1 MLPLLGETGRL
12 RLVLGRVA
20 VLVASLLA
28 ASAIVFWLV
37 NALPGDV
44 AQVMLGNSSDPAS
57 VAELRARLGLDRP
70 LLVRYGDWLAG
81 LATGDLGHS
90 AFTGE
95 PVGGLVARPLTVTF
109 WLVALGTLGSLVV
122 AVPAGLWAAH
132 RRRHWDGFAVNALS
146 QVGMAVPAF
155 LAGIALVLLFAVN
168 LRWLP
173 ANGYVSF
180 GSDPAGWLRTML
192 LPVVSISV
200 IQGAA
205 LTRYVRSAFVEVGTS
220 DHIRTARS
228 IGWGRLSA
236 LWRHGRRE
244 ASLQVVTVLGLQV
257 AAGFAGAI
265 VVEQVF
271 VLPGLG
277 SMLMN
282 AVASRDLMVVQSVVM
297 VLVAIVLV
305 VMALLDLS
313 YVALD
318 PRLRTRCDGR
328 GGQ

>member
-1 MLPLLGETGRL
+1 MTGRL
-12 RLVLGRVA
+12 WLAVERVV
-20 VLVASLLA
+20 VLVVSLTLASGV
-28 ASAIVFWLV
+28 VFLLV

-44 AQVMLGNSSDPAS
+44 AQVMLGNSSDPAT
-57 VAELRARLGLDRP
+57 VAELRVRLGLDRP
-70 LLVRYGDWLAG
+70 LGVRYLEWVGG
-81 LATGDLGHS
+81 LLTGNLGTS

-95 PVGGLVARPLTVTF
+95 AVSGLLARPFTVTF
-109 WLVALGTLGSLVV
+109 WLVFLGTLGSLLV

-146 QVGMAVPAF
+146 QLGMAVPAF
-155 LAGIALVLLFAVN
+155 LAGIALVVLFAVR

-173 ANGYVSF
+173 ANGQVAF
-180 GSDPAGWLRTML
+180 ASDPLGWARTMV
-192 LPVVSISV
+192 LPVVSISL

-244 ASLQVVTVLGLQV
+244 AALQVVTVLGLQI

-271 VLPGLG
+271 VLPGMG
-277 SMLMN
+277 SLLMN
-282 AVASRDLMVVQSVVM
+282 AVASRDLMIVQSVVM
-297 VLVAIVLV
+297 VLVALVLA

-318 PRLRTRCDGR
+318 PRLRSKQAAR
-328 GGQ
+328 

>member
-1 MLPLLGETGRL
+1 MSGRL
-12 RLVLGRVA
+12 RLVVERVV
-20 VLVASLLA
+20 VLVVSLLL
-28 ASAIVFWLV
+28 ASVVVFGLV

-70 LLVRYGDWLAG
+70 LTVRYLDWVTG
-81 LATGDLGHS
+81 LATGDLGTS

-95 PVGGLVARPLTVTF
+95 SVAGLVVRPFTITF
-109 WLVALGTLGSLVV
+109 WLVTLGTLGSLLV

-146 QVGMAVPAF
+146 QLGMAVPAF
-155 LAGIALVLLFAVN
+155 LAGIALVVLFAVR

-173 ANGYVSF
+173 ANGWVGFS
-180 GSDPAGWLRTML
+180 SDPVGWLRTMV
-192 LPVVSISV
+192 LPVLSISL

-228 IGWGRLSA
+228 IGWGRLAA

-257 AAGFAGAI
+257 AASFAGAI

-277 SMLMN
+277 SMLMS
-282 AVASRDLMVVQSVVM
+282 AVASRDLVIVQSVVM
-297 VLVAIVLV
+297 VLVTVVLV

-318 PRLRTRCDGR
+318 PRLRSRR
-328 GGQ
+328 GGQR

>member
-1 MLPLLGETGRL
+1 MNGRL
-12 RLVLGRVA
+12 RLVLERIL
-20 VLVASLLA
+20 VLVVSVLLA
-28 ASAIVFWLV
+28 SVVVFLLV

-44 AQVMLGNSSDPAS
+44 AQVMLGNSSDPAT
-57 VAELRARLGLDRP
+57 VAELRTRLGLDRP
-70 LLVRYGDWLAG
+70 LVVRYADWLGG
-81 LATGDLGHS
+81 LVTGDLGTS

-95 PVGGLVARPLTVTF
+95 AVSGLLVRPLTVTF
-109 WLVALGTLGSLVV
+109 WLVVLGTLGSLAV
-122 AVPAGLWAAH
+122 ALPAGLWSAH
-132 RRRHWDGFAVNALS
+132 RRRHWDGFTVNALS

-173 ANGYVSF
+173 ANGYVAF
-180 GSDPAGWLRTML
+180 TSDPVGWLRTMV
-192 LPVVSISV
+192 LPVISIAL

-205 LTRYVRSAFVEVGTS
+205 LTRYVRSAFVEVGVS

-244 ASLQVVTVLGLQV
+244 AALQIVTVLGLQI
-257 AAGFAGAI
+257 ASGFAGAI

-277 SMLMN
+277 SLLLG
-282 AVASRDLMVVQSVVM
+282 AVASRDLVIVQSVVM
-297 VLVAIVLV
+297 VLVAIVLL
-305 VMALLDLS
+305 VMALLDLC
-313 YVALD
+313 YLALD
-318 PRLRTRCDGR
+318 PRLRRTA
-328 GGQ
+328 

>member
-1 MLPLLGETGRL
+1 MRGW
-12 RLVLGRVA
+12 LVVERVA
-20 VLVASLLA
+20 WLVASLIV
-28 ASAIVFWLV
+28 ASFVVFSLI

-57 VAELRARLGLDRP
+57 VAELRQRLGLDRP
-70 LLVRYGDWLAG
+70 FMVRYVEWVGG
-81 LATGDLGHS
+81 LVTGDLGRS

-95 PVGGLVARPLTVTF
+95 SVSGLVVRPLSITL
-109 WLVALGTLGSLVV
+109 WLVGLGTIGSLLV
-122 AVPAGLWAAH
+122 ATPAGLWAAH

-146 QVGMAVPAF
+146 QIGMAVPAF
-155 LAGIALVLLFAVN
+155 LAGIAAVIVFAVH
-168 LRWLP
+168 LRVLP
-173 ANGYVSF
+173 AGGYTPF
-180 GSDPAGWLRTML
+180 GQNPVEWARRMI
-192 LPVVSISV
+192 LPVASISL

-228 IGWGRLSA
+228 IGWGKLSA

-244 ASLQVVTVLGLQV
+244 ASLSVATVLGLQI

-282 AVASRDLMVVQSVVM
+282 AVTTRDLVVVQSVVM
-297 VLVAIVLV
+297 LLVALV
-305 VMALLDLS
+305 IAVMTLLDLS

-318 PRLRTRCDGR
+318 PRLRGR
-328 GGQ
+328 GSR